1 MAGKEEKGVP
11 LPNNNES
18 HLTMIT
24 MTNHNY
30 NQPWIRIKYGR
41 DLREV

>member
-1 MAGKEEKGVP
+1 MVGKEEKGVS

-18 HLTMIT
+18 HVTMIT

-30 NQPWIRIKYGR
+30 N
-41 DLREV
+41 